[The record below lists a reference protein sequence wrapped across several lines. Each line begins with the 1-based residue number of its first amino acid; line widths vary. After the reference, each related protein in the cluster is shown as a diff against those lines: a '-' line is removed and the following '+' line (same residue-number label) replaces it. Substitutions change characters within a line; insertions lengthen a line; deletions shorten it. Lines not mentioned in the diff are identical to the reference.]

1 MSNYELSKIPYD
13 WRIEA
18 IAEEFTR
25 YIGNRAFIL
34 VPQFPFMY
42 IGVILDVVG
51 SEIIMDVER
60 TQIEQ
65 LENRIWQINI
75 DTMQVF
81 YIERGD
87 GWPTIPEF

>member
-1 MSNYELSKIPYD
+1 
-13 WRIEA
+13 
-18 IAEEFTR
+18 
-25 YIGNRAFIL
+25 
-34 VPQFPFMY
+34 
-42 IGVILDVVG
+42 
-51 SEIIMDVER
+51 MDVER

-75 DTMQVF
+75 DTIHVF